1 MRTDPECQCLAVTL
15 AIVPLERPKGVNQAS
30 MKYDSQSGVGL
41 RYIEWYDGD
50 SDIWKSRFD
59 VLYGLKTQ
67 RPEWSVAIA
76 AA

>member
-1 MRTDPECQCLAVTL
+1 MSVHQS
-15 AIVPLERPKGVNQAS
+15 S

-59 VLYGLKTQ
+59 VLYGIKTQ